1 MSDRW
6 LELSVTAQVDEID
19 DVSATVSRW
28 AGRAVAVETG
38 SSSSKC
44 SAGQAVVRA
53 YVPDGPEYAVTRY
66 ELERA
71 LWHLGATGS
80 PGLRAPSARW
90 VEAADYLTRWRRFY
104 QPLKIGQRHMIVP
117 SWIEAPDTDRRV
129 IRMDPAMA
137 FGTGLHPT
145 TRMSVAAVE
154 EGVKPED
161 VVVDMG
167 AGSGL
172 LAIVAA
178 YEGAARVRAYDT
190 DLDAVRVSRANA
202 MTNGVAERVE
212 VVHGCLDPEAVPVAD
227 LLVSNIVAGVHLEQM
242 DAYRCAVR
250 TGARVI
256 LGGIIEG
263 RTPEVVATA
272 HRAGFDVSEERKSD
286 AWTNLTLTATVVE
299 PSIRSEVAAHAS

>member
-6 LELSVTAQVDEID
+6 LELSVEADANEID

-28 AGRAVAVETG
+28 VGSAVAVETRP
-38 SSSSKC
+38 SASKRG
-44 SAGQAVVRA
+44 ADRAVVRA
-53 YVPDGPEYAVTRY
+53 YMRDGPECAVTRY
-66 ELERA
+66 ELEQA
-71 LWHLGATGS
+71 LWHLGTTGS
-80 PGLRAPSARW
+80 PGLRAPTARW
-90 VEAADYLTRWRRFY
+90 VEAADYLTYWRRFY
-104 QPLKIGQRHMIVP
+104 EPFEIGRGYLIVP
-117 SWIEAPDTDRRV
+117 SWIEPPDTDRRV

-161 VVVDMG
+161 VVVDVG

-190 DLDAVRVSRANA
+190 DLDSVRVSRTNVVANA
-202 MTNGVAERVE
+202 VAACVD
-212 VVHGCLDPEAVPVAD
+212 VVHGRLDPEAAPVAD

-242 DAYRCAVR
+242 DAYRRSVR

-256 LGGIIEG
+256 LGGIIEE
-263 RTPEVVATA
+263 RAPEVVGAA
-272 HRAGFDVSEERKSD
+272 RRAGFDVCEARETD
-286 AWTNLTLTATVVE
+286 AWTNLTLTATVIE
-299 PSIRSEVAAHAS
+299 PSIRSESAAHVP